1 MAIIK
6 GAIQMTGSI
15 KGVSFYT
22 VRGSDRVIMRTKG
35 GASKNQM
42 ATSPKFE
49 GVRRQQKEWGGCAK
63 FGSIARYAFGGLHRL
78 ADYNLTPV
86 LNGMG
91 KNLMKLDTESETG
104 SRSLKLSTYRQALE
118 GFSFNRNYTLNSV
131 LRVYPVS
138 QIDRKTLS
146 GTVTLPR
153 INAEIDLL
161 NFRNLPYFR
170 IIVALGSVSD
180 LVFDADK
187 NQYAEVVRDLHG
199 TSTVVTGEWNSTQ
212 SILDEQQITVTMPES
227 QRQYLTDDVTLLLS
241 LAVEFGTVGFTGQP
255 VEVKYAGCGKVI
267 KVC

>member
-35 GASKNQM
+35 GATKSQM
-42 ATSPKFE
+42 ATSPKFG
-49 GVRRQQKEWGGCAK
+49 GVRRQQKEWGACAK
-63 FGSIARYAFGGLHRL
+63 FGSITRYAFGGLHRL

-104 SRSLKLSTYRQALE
+104 SRSLQLSAYRQALE
-118 GFSFNRNYTLNSV
+118 GFSFNRNNTLNSV

-138 QIDRKTLS
+138 QIDRETLS
-146 GTVTLPR
+146 ATINLPR

-170 IIVALGSVSD
+170 IIAVLGSVSD
-180 LVFDADK
+180 LVFDAVKDT
-187 NQYAEVVRDLHG
+187 YAEVVRNLHG
-199 TSTVVTGEWNSTQ
+199 TSTVVTGEWHSTQ
-212 SILDEQQITVTMPES
+212 SIIEEQKITLMMPES
-227 QRQYLTDDVTLLLS
+227 QRQYLSEEVTLVLS
-241 LAVEFGTVGFTGQP
+241 LAVEFGNVGFTGQP
-255 VEVKYAGCGKVI
+255 QEVKYAGCGKVI
-267 KVC
+267 KVS

>member
-35 GASKNQM
+35 GATKKQM

-49 GVRRQQKEWGGCAK
+49 GLRKQQKEWGGCAK
-63 FGSIARYAFGGLHRL
+63 FGSISRYAFGGLHRL

-86 LNGMG
+86 LNGIG
-91 KNLMKLDTESETG
+91 KNLMKLDAELEIGT
-104 SRSLKLSTYRQALE
+104 RSLKLSSYRQALE
-118 GFSFNRNYTLNSV
+118 GFSFNRNHTLNSV

-138 QIDRKTLS
+138 QIDREILS
-146 GTVTLPR
+146 GTVILPR

-180 LVFDADK
+180 MVFETDK
-187 NQYAEVVRDLHG
+187 NKYAETVRDLHG
-199 TSTVVTGEWNSTQ
+199 TSTVVTGEWHSTQ
-212 SILDEQQITVTMPES
+212 AILDEQKITVMMPES
-227 QRQYLTDDVTLLLS
+227 QRKYLTEEVSLLLS

-267 KVC
+267 CCR